1 MKNLF
6 WINIL
11 PLLLL
16 LSCKEEQP
24 SVNIDDTLPAP
35 QAVKNVTVKNLPGGA
50 VLYYD
55 VPDDKNF
62 LYVKAVYE
70 IRPGVIRE
78 TKASLYTDTLLLDG
92 FGRQGEYAVRLYSV
106 GRNEKP
112 SEPLV
117 VQVAPEEAPVRQAF
131 HDLALTEGFGGVRLF
146 FENPYMKDFA
156 FCLIAD
162 TLNNGDWTAL
172 QTFYSKNSAG
182 VFSHSGLNPKPIK
195 VGSYI
200 RDRWGNTSDTLVST
214 LTPLFEYMIPKPY
227 GVFNLPSDSFEPAE
241 GNAGRYAITG
251 LWDGITNVEN
261 SNIFANSHV
270 EPMPQTFTVN
280 LKQSATLSRIKVHQR
295 IKNEYTGS
303 MVKKFELYGSNSNN
317 PKDDLFGGDWVLLGR
332 FESVKPSGPGAIT
345 AEDRNYA
352 NVQGENFELVP
363 TDEIPNPWVPVRF
376 IRFRT
381 LETYNGPSERGQVII
396 AEISLFG
403 QSTK

>member
-1 MKNLF
+1 MKKLF
-6 WINIL
+6 WIKIFA
-11 PLLLL
+11 LLLL
-16 LSCKEEQP
+16 LSCKEEQVSI
-24 SVNIDDTLPAP
+24 SVDDTLPAP
-35 QAVKNVTVKNLPGGA
+35 QAVKNVTVKNRPGGA

-62 LYVKAVYE
+62 LYVKAQYE

-92 FGRQGEYAVRLYSV
+92 FGSQGEYAVKLFSV
-106 GRNEKP
+106 GRNEKS
-112 SEPLV
+112 SEPLL

-131 HDLALTEGFGGVRLF
+131 HDLVLSEGFGGVRVF
-146 FENPYMKDFA
+146 YENPHKKDFA

-162 TLNNGDWTAL
+162 TLNNGDWSPL

-182 VFSHSGLNPKPIK
+182 VFSHTGLSPKPIK
-195 VGSYI
+195 VGTYI
-200 RDRWGNTSDTLVST
+200 RDRWSNTSDTLIST

-227 GVFNLPSDSFEPAE
+227 GVFNLASDAFAPAE
-241 GNAGRYAITG
+241 DNAGRYAITG
-251 LWDGITNVEN
+251 LWDGITHIEN
-261 SNIFANSHV
+261 SNIFANTHTS
-270 EPMPQTFTVN
+270 PMPQTFTVN

-303 MVKKFELYGSNSNN
+303 AVKKFELYGSNSMN
-317 PKDDLFGGDWVLLGR
+317 PKDDLAGGDWVLLGR
-332 FESVKPSGPGAIT
+332 FESTKPSGPGPIT
-345 AEDRNYA
+345 AEDRQYA
-352 NVQGENFELVP
+352 NVQGENFELLP

-403 QSTK
+403 QEAK